1 MSKLLNIPLVTVNVR
16 RDAFTITPTT
26 VPPYEVTML
35 RTLFGKENV
44 TEQGKAGTRELDA
57 EAEHERL
64 SNKYGVDKVI
74 RVFGDDEGARLLELI
89 EREAVKKEKPAAEE
103 AATKTTAG
111 GSKAKA
117 AAAKPAAEEAAST
130 TDQAAA

>member
-89 EREAVKKEKPAAEE
+89 EREAVKKEKPAA
-103 AATKTTAG
+103 KD
-111 GSKAKA
+111 
-117 AAAKPAAEEAAST
+117 AASK